1 MDVSKFLSK
10 VIGLYE
16 IIISLALLINMN
28 QFTGDILGLINN
40 GPLMLFIG
48 CITLIMG
55 ILLVVSHNIW
65 QWHWRVLVTI
75 VSWIVFL
82 KGASIL
88 LLPHAL
94 DQITM
99 QFVNNS
105 NFAYLIAGV
114 DLLLGLLFCYFGFIH
129 KTN

>member
-16 IIISLALLINMN
+16 IIISLAMLINMN
-28 QFTGDILGLINN
+28 QFMANIHGLMNN
-40 GPLMLFIG
+40 AHLMVYIG
-48 CITLIMG
+48 CVTAIMG

-75 VSWIVFL
+75 VAWIVFL

-88 LLPHAL
+88 LFPHAL
-94 DQITM
+94 DQLTLH
-99 QFVNNS
+99 FVTNS
-105 NFAYLIAGV
+105 MFAYSVAVV
-114 DLLLGLLFCYFGFIH
+114 DLLLGLLFCYFGFRH
-129 KTN
+129 ET